1 MQEAGDP
8 QQPRRA
14 PNGSTVLTGTL
25 AGLPPTA
32 DDTVILPIQ
41 HWVTACC
48 SGPGSVPGLGD
59 PEGMRHRPCSHK
71 SHRSMTRGKAK
82 G

>member
-14 PNGSTVLTGTL
+14 PNGSTVLRGTL
-25 AGLPPTA
+25 AGLPPSA
-32 DDTVILPIQ
+32 DDTHYPFSIGLLHV
-41 HWVTACC
+41 
-48 SGPGSVPGLGD
+48 VPGQALCQGW
-59 PEGMRHRPCSHK
+59 GIQ
-71 SHRSMTRGKAK
+71 K